1 MFMESLCND
10 FAKNVDIFG
19 VNNSSSH
26 TDNHKNNFSELSEE
40 PSDNIN
46 GSVSIEEQKF
56 RINFSTKAK
65 TKLC

>member
-1 MFMESLCND
+1 MESLCND

-26 TDNHKNNFSELSEE
+26 NNHKNNFSELSEE

>member
-1 MFMESLCND
+1 MESLCND

-46 GSVSIEEQKF
+46 GSV
-56 RINFSTKAK
+56 T
-65 TKLC
+65 

>member
-19 VNNSSSH
+19 VNNNSSH

-46 GSVSIEEQKF
+46 GSVSTEEQKF